1 MLGAGE
7 IIYFS
12 LLLISLIICVLRR
25 KFLPWY
31 FIFFSILLACSFLFD
46 STGFILKYY
55 HLSRYWVYHL
65 YRPLDYIL
73 LTAVFFYEIKG
84 KIEKNIIKTSW
95 YIFFIICLIYS
106 LINKFT
112 GPTSLTSTINNVF
125 LIIICFLYFR
135 DTFKIKEKLSLA
147 KEPVFWIATGTLFY
161 CLATFFSMGFLKY
174 LRENNNPLANKYFLI
189 NYVMNYTLYLT
200 YIIGLL
206 CSKTYQK

>member
-1 MLGAGE
+1 
-7 IIYFS
+7 
-12 LLLISLIICVLRR
+12 
-25 KFLPWY
+25 
-31 FIFFSILLACSFLFD
+31 
-46 STGFILKYY
+46 
-55 HLSRYWVYHL
+55 
-65 YRPLDYIL
+65 
-73 LTAVFFYEIKG
+73 VFFYEIKG
-84 KIEKNIIKTSW
+84 EIEKNIIKTSW